1 MMIGSFQTA
10 AHGYS
15 GHIATIA
22 IDAMIA
28 IVPAQP
34 SDSENAPQW
43 RVLLG
48 DADSGIEI
56 GAGWD
61 RTGERAGPFIAV
73 QIDDPSLAA
82 PLRANLLRSGQNP
95 DEHHLLWT
103 RPAARESK

>member
-1 MMIGSFQTA
+1 MMIGSFQSATP
-10 AHGYS
+10 GYS
-15 GHIATIA
+15 GHIATLA

-48 DADSGIEI
+48 DADNGIEI

-95 DEHHLLWT
+95 DEFHLLWT
-103 RPAARESK
+103 RPTARESK